1 MYAPVPPAVGGG
13 DYGQCERS
21 ESMTAKENAHSTA
34 ATVEQAGA
42 ETAAGQ
48 AAISMFYYSMGTV
61 SGQPW
66 EVVL

>member
-1 MYAPVPPAVGGG
+1 
-13 DYGQCERS
+13 
-21 ESMTAKENAHSTA
+21 MTAKENAHSTA